1 MLTWLFIGTI
11 VQLIIVIER
20 GVLHKLD
27 IHCEKDEIKWV
38 VLGAL
43 IGSIINILIWPISI
57 VCEIISIKTGI

>member
-20 GVLHKLD
+20 VVRHVTD
-27 IHCEKDEIKWV
+27 FHCEKDEIKWFM
-38 VLGAL
+38 LGIL

-57 VCEIISIKTGI
+57 VCEIINIKRGI